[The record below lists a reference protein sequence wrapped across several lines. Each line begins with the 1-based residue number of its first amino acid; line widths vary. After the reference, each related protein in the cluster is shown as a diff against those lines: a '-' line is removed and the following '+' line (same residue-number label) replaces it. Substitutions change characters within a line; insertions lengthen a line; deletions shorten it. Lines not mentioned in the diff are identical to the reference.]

1 MAKTVEILNNEK
13 HIVRTKVSLEQ
24 SANIN
29 DLCISM
35 SSMIWG
41 KLGWKE
47 GTMLEVRQDNVDRDE
62 LTIRLAP
69 RGIKD
74 QLGIKRE

>member
-35 SSMIWG
+35 SSMIWS